1 MIPLAVIDQV
11 AANLADHPEAAIATL
26 AEPLADAQ
34 ALFNPN
40 VVKVLS
46 DINGLALTFS
56 RAPLPWARDSFA
68 VDRSQLPPGV
78 PYRRHIG
85 IYAYCAGFLA
95 DFVSWGPCWLEDT
108 ECSSSCVRSGMG
120 GASMWPMPS
129 KLLPP
134 GSTRLR
140 TWIGF
145 AVCWVA
151 DMKVLFVCMGNICRP
166 PTAEGV
172 FRQRIEQAGLGA
184 RVEIDSA
191 GTGDWHVGKAPDQ
204 RACEAARRR
213 GYTLDALR
221 ARQVSIADFQR
232 FDLILAMDHDNLA
245 RLQALRPKH
254 GAKAEFDLLLRRYG
268 LGCDVVPDPY
278 YGEADGFDNVLN
290 LIEEASDALLA
301 EIKGR
306 L

>member
-1 MIPLAVIDQV
+1 
-11 AANLADHPEAAIATL
+11 
-26 AEPLADAQ
+26 
-34 ALFNPN
+34 
-40 VVKVLS
+40 
-46 DINGLALTFS
+46 
-56 RAPLPWARDSFA
+56 
-68 VDRSQLPPGV
+68 
-78 PYRRHIG
+78 
-85 IYAYCAGFLA
+85 
-95 DFVSWGPCWLEDT
+95 
-108 ECSSSCVRSGMG
+108 
-120 GASMWPMPS
+120 
-129 KLLPP
+129 
-134 GSTRLR
+134 
-140 TWIGF
+140 
-145 AVCWVA
+145 
-151 DMKVLFVCMGNICRP
+151 MKVLFVCMGNICRS

-204 RACEAARRR
+204 RTCEAARRR

-254 GAKAEFDLLLRRYG
+254 AAKAEVDLLLRRYG

-290 LIEEASDALLA
+290 LIEVASDALLA